1 MTSCFCC
8 ETQSKSSDVEGQELA
23 TFKFYDEEDFEDVE
37 VEEER
42 YDSLRS
48 LYSKL
53 YFYTFVSHFIFSC
66 GGCPT
71 KSKYVLK
78 VLWVYL
84 TLIWLCFLDEGT
96 DIYGAYQ
103 HYL

>member
-42 YDSLRS
+42 YNSLCS
-48 LYSKL
+48 LNSKSD
-53 YFYTFVSHFIFSC
+53 F
-66 GGCPT
+66 
-71 KSKYVLK
+71 
-78 VLWVYL
+78 
-84 TLIWLCFLDEGT
+84 
-96 DIYGAYQ
+96 
-103 HYL
+103 